1 MTQFTQTTNDLSN
14 LKSIILMSK
23 RERIIRAPA
32 PKKIVSR
39 SKSVIM
45 IRTAIV
51 RSIQKE
57 TGVDEPTARAI
68 MKIRGLK

>member
-14 LKSIILMSK
+14 LSKIILMSK
-23 RERIIRAPA
+23 RERIIRKPA
-32 PKKIVSR
+32 PKKIVRR
-39 SKSVIM
+39 SKNIVM

-57 TGVDEPTARAI
+57 TGQDADTARAI